1 MNVIIVEDER
11 SAIDNMLALLQE
23 IDPDIKVLA
32 CLKSIEESLL
42 WINNNPSPELAFFD
56 IQLADGS
63 SFEIFEKTVVKFPVV
78 FTTAYSEY
86 TLKAFKVNS
95 IDYILKP
102 IRKKDLEFAIQKYK
116 SLSETFTTSNSEFLN
131 TLKLLSKQLSPQYK
145 RTILVKTYDG
155 FIPVLASDIAYFFIE
170 NEIIYCITFG
180 KRKFTIPEKLE
191 AIEKQLSPEDFFRA
205 NRQFILSKKSIVE
218 ASNYFGGRLSVK
230 LNPSINKQLL
240 ISKSQTKPFKK
251 WLEDND

>member
-131 TLKLLSKQLSPQYK
+131 TLPLQAQ
-145 RTILVKTYDG
+145 TIYLKT
-155 FIPVLASDIAYFFIE
+155 A
-170 NEIIYCITFG
+170 
-180 KRKFTIPEKLE
+180 
-191 AIEKQLSPEDFFRA
+191 
-205 NRQFILSKKSIVE
+205 
-218 ASNYFGGRLSVK
+218 
-230 LNPSINKQLL
+230 
-240 ISKSQTKPFKK
+240 
-251 WLEDND
+251 